1 MKSFRQYIKE
11 QVSEYD
17 DLFHAIGEV
26 ESGNDDDAVGDDGNA
41 LGRYQIWEIYWQDA
55 IEHDPSIGGEYT
67 DVTNPEYARK
77 VMLAYWDRYATKKRL
92 GHEPTLE
99 DLARIH
105 NGGPNGFK
113 RDSTLGYWEKVK
125 DVLEGTP
132 LPDDDDISIAAPSAI
147 LMPMA
152 RRGKK

>member
-77 VMLAYWDRYATKKRL
+77 VMLAYWDR
-92 GHEPTLE
+92 
-99 DLARIH
+99 
-105 NGGPNGFK
+105 
-113 RDSTLGYWEKVK
+113 
-125 DVLEGTP
+125 
-132 LPDDDDISIAAPSAI
+132 
-147 LMPMA
+147 
-152 RRGKK
+152 